1 MPLPFSTEQFLG
13 VFTRYNEA
21 VWPAQWLLVA
31 LAALGI
37 AAALRG
43 GPPASRVVSAVV
55 AILWAW
61 MGLAYHL
68 AFFRAINPTGAS
80 LFAAFFVAQ
89 AALLTWLGVIRGRLT
104 FRVRHDATGLAGAA
118 LLLYALIVYPLLGS
132 TLGHVYPEAPTFGLP
147 CPTTIYTLGLFLWTS
162 PRAPLTV
169 LVIPVLWALVGT
181 SAALQLGMRE
191 DVGLLAAAAITI
203 VVRGVSVVG
212 RHQSRAD
219 AASSAVAPS
228 HPDPAPHQ
236 RTKEAL

>member
-1 MPLPFSTEQFLG
+1 MRLPFTTEQFLD
-13 VFTRYNEA
+13 VFGQYNET
-21 VWPAQWLLVA
+21 VWPAQWLLVT

-43 GPPASRVVSAVV
+43 RPAASRVVSAVL

-68 AFFRAINPTGAS
+68 AFFRAINPVGAS

-89 AALLTWLGVIRGRLT
+89 AALLAWSGVVRGRLT
-104 FRVRHDATGLAGAA
+104 FRVRHDAAGLAGAA
-118 LLLYALIVYPLLGS
+118 LLVYALIVYPLLGS
-132 TLGHVYPEAPTFGLP
+132 TLGHAYPEAPTFGLP
-147 CPTTIYTLGLFLWTS
+147 CPTTIYTLGLLLWAS

-181 SAALQLGMRE
+181 SAALQLGMGE
-191 DVGLLAAAAITI
+191 DFGLLAGAAITI
-203 VVRGVSVVG
+203 VVHGVSVVG

-219 AASSAVAPS
+219 AAS
-228 HPDPAPHQ
+228 
-236 RTKEAL
+236 